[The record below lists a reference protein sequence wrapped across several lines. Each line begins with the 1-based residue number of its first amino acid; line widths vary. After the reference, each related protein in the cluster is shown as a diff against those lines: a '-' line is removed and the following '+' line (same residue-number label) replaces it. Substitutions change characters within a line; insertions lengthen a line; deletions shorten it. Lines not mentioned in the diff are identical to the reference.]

1 MRRRETSPR
10 EGTGM
15 GRLLRESSRRRPD
28 PHGGVGRRRPSPS
41 PLALR
46 ARYERDGPTALTESA
61 GTTKLHS
68 CCIKTS
74 AKNWAALATTV
85 AEEPRSV
92 KGAKTVIWRDRQLR
106 ARTLGAS
113 GNALLP

>member
-46 ARYERDGPTALTESA
+46 ARYEDDGPTTRTKPSA
-61 GTTKLHS
+61 TT
-68 CCIKTS
+68 
-74 AKNWAALATTV
+74 WAALVATA
-85 AEEPRSV
+85 AEGPGSVEAGQSAPRPS
-92 KGAKTVIWRDRQLR
+92 DDLR
-106 ARTLGAS
+106 LFVPTLRTAPVS
-113 GNALLP
+113 P